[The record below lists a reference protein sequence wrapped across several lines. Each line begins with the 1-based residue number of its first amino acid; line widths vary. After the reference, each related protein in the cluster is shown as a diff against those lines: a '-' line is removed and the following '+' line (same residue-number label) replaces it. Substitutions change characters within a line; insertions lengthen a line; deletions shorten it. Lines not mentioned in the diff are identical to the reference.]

1 MNLNFKADK
10 DKQMLYGPF
19 LIPNMLIYRKDDKIG
34 EYNVRFSSEQ
44 IGKISS
50 KFNSNDNNKNINF
63 QHTDKMVEA
72 FVDSNWLVGEGDESK
87 TYGFDLPEG
96 TWFGGVKITDSKF
109 WEENVKSN
117 IVNGFSVE
125 ISADLQLKLSETKN
139 NNIQMENE
147 LELSSSVL
155 DDGTSIYY
163 TTDKIVVGAAIF
175 TDEAMTS
182 LISDGDYTLED
193 GTMITVL
200 SGNVSAMTP
209 PVTPPEP
216 IDIVAPTETQLAVD
230 PNAAPAPMAP
240 ATPAPVAETSAP
252 LTASEVS
259 SMIDARFSDLM
270 EEISMMKE
278 LIGQSDS
285 TMNDYKKQIEEK
297 FSSTPAVES
306 IKVKTDVAFNKDENR
321 IKEFARI
328 K

>member
-50 KFNSNDNNKNINF
+50 KFNLTDNNKNINF
-63 QHTDKMVEA
+63 QHTDRMVEA
-72 FVDSNWLVGEGDESK
+72 FVDSNWLVDGTDESK
-87 TYGFDLPEG
+87 SYGFDLPEG

-139 NNIQMENE
+139 NNIQMENK
-147 LELSSSVL
+147 LKLASATL
-155 DDGTSIYY
+155 ADGMVIYY
-163 TTDKIVVGAAIF
+163 TTDTIVVGTAIF
-175 TDEAMTS
+175 TDEAMTTVVD
-182 LISDGDYTLED
+182 DGEYTLD
-193 GTMITVL
+193 NGMKIKTMD
-200 SGNVSAMTP
+200 GNVEEVMPGETP
-209 PVTPPEP
+209 AEPTPT
-216 IDIVAPTETQLAVD
+216 DTELAVD

-240 ATPAPVAETSAP
+240 ATSAP

-259 SMIDARFSDLM
+259 SMIDARFADLM
-270 EEISMMKE
+270 EEISMMKD

-306 IKVKTDVAFNKDENR
+306 IKVRTDVAFNKDENR